1 MIYPLSTFLDNKNTL
16 RYKNQQ
22 ELFIKFLKK
31 RKIEERQ
38 KYSFKNPKEMVKKLC
53 STHDD
58 GDNDDKN
65 TDTYFD
71 NNFENTYNKFDEYDD
86 DDFEK

>member
-1 MIYPLSTFLDNKNTL
+1 MMHPLSTFLDNKNTL
-16 RYKNQQ
+16 TYKNQQ

-38 KYSFKNPKEMVKKLC
+38 KYSFKNSKEVVKNLYL
-53 STHDD
+53 THDD
-58 GDNDDKN
+58 SDN
-65 TDTYFD
+65 
-71 NNFENTYNKFDEYDD
+71 D